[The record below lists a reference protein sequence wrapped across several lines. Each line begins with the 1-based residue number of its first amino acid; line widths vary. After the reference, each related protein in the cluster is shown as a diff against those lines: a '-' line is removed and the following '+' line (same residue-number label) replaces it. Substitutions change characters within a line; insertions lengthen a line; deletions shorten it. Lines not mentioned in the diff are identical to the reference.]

1 MNDDIK
7 NELSQIIWSG
17 FLAESEFSPSDDRRG
32 WINDGIGM
40 FVVEYDGASV
50 MLTYELP
57 LPYLISQFKFASN
70 IESYIRANI
79 MIDPEDVSYEAI
91 RGMYDECKKLAIEI
105 KLGEMNEY

>member
-17 FLAESEFSPSDDRRG
+17 FLAEGEFSLNDDRRG

-40 FVVEYDGASV
+40 FIVYHDGASV

-57 LPYLISQFKFASN
+57 LPYLISRLKFASN
-70 IESYIRANI
+70 VESCIRANI
-79 MIDPEDVSYEAI
+79 MIEPENVSYEAI
-91 RGMYDECKKLAIEI
+91 RGMYDECKKLAVEI
-105 KLGEMNEY
+105 KMGEMNE